1 MTKKGGGIRT
11 PNRLWLARKRRG
23 LGQKQVAFLIGKTID
38 EVSRY
43 ERGVRLPELLTL
55 LSIEIVYGAPLRV
68 LFKDLYEQTL
78 ENVHQRIEKRAG
90 TGSIFTDLLA
100 EIEKTTGNYCA
111 YEELL
116 KTAVTSAIDGSRV
129 RDHVTHLAKKLA
141 GL

>member
-1 MTKKGGGIRT
+1 MSAQGGKTKIQ
-11 PNRLWLARKRRG
+11 NRLWSARKRRG
-23 LGQKQVAFLIGKTID
+23 LGQKQIAVLMGKTIE

-55 LSIEIVYGAPLRV
+55 LSIEIAYGAPLRV
-68 LFKDLYEQTL
+68 LFKELYEQTL
-78 ENVHQRIEKRAG
+78 QNVRQRIEGRAG
-90 TGSIFTDLLA
+90 AGSVFADLLT
-100 EIEKTTGNYCA
+100 ETEKAAGDYCA

-116 KTAVTSAIDGSRV
+116 KTAATSALERGRV